1 MTAKEGLNR
10 VIDKIDE
17 MRDFLKIG
25 DEVIPFLSDLFGF
38 MQDIMP
44 LMKEAN
50 CSLSDGSRKLPDAT
64 DRIRDV
70 DQTTEMAT
78 HEILD
83 RLDTISE
90 KLNQLDDHLGKKE
103 KQTVVDVQD
112 EVNKIIYA
120 LQFQDITAQK
130 LEHADRILT
139 AIYKKFQE
147 LAESTKK
154 VKMRTNVGKKMMQ
167 EITDSIHE
175 TDMQKR
181 SEDLDKETEDK
192 IRQSNISQDDID
204 KLFE

>member
-1 MTAKEGLNR
+1 MTAKVGLNR
-10 VIDKIDE
+10 VLDKIDE

-50 CSLSDGSRKLPDAT
+50 CSLSDGSRKLPDAS

-90 KLNQLDDHLGKKE
+90 KLNQLDNSLGKQE
-103 KQTVVDVQD
+103 KQTIAEVQD
-112 EVNKIIYA
+112 EVNNIIYA

-130 LEHADRILT
+130 LEHADRILN

-147 LAESTKK
+147 LADSTKK
-154 VKMRTNVGKKMMQ
+154 VEMRTTVGKKMMQ
-167 EITDSIHE
+167 EITESIHE

-192 IRQSNISQDDID
+192 IRESKISQDDID